1 LIELKDNS
9 DRIIEKYN
17 KRMAED
23 AILEIEFEELNKNKT
38 YLQEQKKEQERQ
50 LEEQINNK
58 EINE

>member
-1 LIELKDNS
+1 
-9 DRIIEKYN
+9 
-17 KRMAED
+17 MAED

-38 YLQEQKKEQERQ
+38 YLQEQKQEQERQ